1 MDLTKAYDSVDRSTL
16 IAILR
21 HYGVTHQLASIVT
34 DLYTGTT
41 CRVRAGEGISEEFE
55 VKTGVRQG
63 CVLSPLLFNCYMD
76 YILREAMKMTEG
88 GLQIEYTTSGG
99 LFLTYR
105 NKTPLTIWEVRLD
118 RAQRL
123 TKK

>member
-1 MDLTKAYDSVDRSTL
+1 MTRQLVERANEYQTPLSLGFVDLTKAYNSVDRSTL
-16 IAILR
+16 VAILR

-55 VKTGVRQG
+55 VKSGVRQG

-76 YILREAMKMTEG
+76 HILRKTMKMTEG
-88 GLQIEYTTSGG
+88 GLQIEYTT
-99 LFLTYR
+99 
-105 NKTPLTIWEVRLD
+105 RL
-118 RAQRL
+118 
-123 TKK
+123 